1 MIFIN
6 LKNLCL
12 GQNTQKRQILN
23 VLWKELDV
31 PHLLKEQ
38 ISANP
43 HKYINPSH
51 FKLLYG
57 RCLAVFR

>member
-1 MIFIN
+1 M
-6 LKNLCL
+6 LRTEHPEKTD
-12 GQNTQKRQILN
+12 TQKLN

-31 PHLLKEQ
+31 PHLLKEP

-43 HKYINPSH
+43 QKYINPSH